1 MTVGR
6 MTEREGARLLTGG
19 SPRGDAGSIP
29 APSVGFDDCARVE
42 AGVAPGGAKQASTGA
57 HASLPASP
65 SGGSGTCRR
74 PAWMDDPEVAR
85 EHATEEWERLTA
97 GWEAQ
102 AAHWENVRLGFEEET
117 H

>member
-1 MTVGR
+1 MT
-6 MTEREGARLLTGG
+6 
-19 SPRGDAGSIP
+19 
-29 APSVGFDDCARVE
+29 
-42 AGVAPGGAKQASTGA
+42 
-57 HASLPASP
+57 
-65 SGGSGTCRR
+65 R

-117 H
+117 R